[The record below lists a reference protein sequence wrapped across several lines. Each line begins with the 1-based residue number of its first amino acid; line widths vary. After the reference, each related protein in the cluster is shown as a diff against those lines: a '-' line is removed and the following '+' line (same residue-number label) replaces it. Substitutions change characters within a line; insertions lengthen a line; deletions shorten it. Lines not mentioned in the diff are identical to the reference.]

1 MLEKAHANMFPYR
14 LHGGN
19 GPVEMQWHFL
29 DKSQLP
35 VAVQTWEL
43 PAGGSEGM
51 HAHPASQ
58 NPLEEMYLVLEGTG
72 SMRVGDD
79 VYDIGPGDSV
89 LASQG
94 VEHDL
99 RNTGPGPLK
108 VLVIWGKPDEVDW
121 SGFGSAKAARAHR
134 AT

>member
-1 MLEKAHANMFPYR
+1 
-14 LHGGN
+14 
-19 GPVEMQWHFL
+19 MQWHFL

-43 PAGGSEGM
+43 PPGGSEGM
-51 HAHPASQ
+51 HAHPAGES
-58 NPLEEMYLVLEGTG
+58 PLEEMYLVLEGTG

-79 VYDIGPGDSV
+79 VHEIGPGDSV

-99 RNTGPGPLK
+99 RNTGTGRLK
-108 VLVIWGKPDEVDW
+108 VLVIWGKPGEADW
-121 SGFGSAKAARAHR
+121 SAFGSAKAAREHR
-134 AT
+134 AS